1 MIQSD
6 AVGLVLAR
14 PARMLGVEPFFA
26 ELIAGLEERLSVEGR
41 SLLLHVV
48 ADQEAE
54 LAAYRRWSTGSMVE
68 AVIVVNL
75 RADDLRIPLL
85 GELGIPAVA
94 LGGPDGELP
103 ISNVWVDDARAI
115 VDAVTHLAQL
125 GHDHIARVSG
135 PNDLSHTRVRDA
147 SFAQE
152 CEERC
157 LQATV
162 VAGDYSEESGRSC
175 TRSLLGGAE
184 PPTAVIYDNDV
195 MALAGLAVAAEVG
208 LVVPSDLSILAW
220 DDSTLCRLSNP
231 ALSAM
236 TLDVHGMGIQSA
248 DALLST
254 LGGGPVK
261 SYRAPQP
268 RLSVRGSTASAP
280 THEPEQPS

>member
-1 MIQSD
+1 MNQSD
-6 AVGLVLAR
+6 AIGLVLAR
-14 PARMLGVEPFFA
+14 PARMLGIEPFFA
-26 ELIAGLEERLSVEGR
+26 ELIAGLEERLSVEDR

-75 RADDLRIPLL
+75 RGDDLRIPVL

-94 LGGPDGELP
+94 LGGPSDGLP
-103 ISNVWVDDARAI
+103 ISNVWVDDAQAVI
-115 VDAVTHLAQL
+115 DAVDHLAQL
-125 GHDHIARVSG
+125 GHEHIARVSG
-135 PNDLSHTRVRDA
+135 PQDLCHTQTRDE
-147 SFAQE
+147 SFAEE

-175 TRSLLGGAE
+175 TRTLLGRRQ

-195 MALAGLAVAAEVG
+195 MALAGLGVTAEVG
-208 LVVPSDLSILAW
+208 QGVPSDLSILAW

-236 TLDVHGMGIQSA
+236 TLDVHGMGVQTA
-248 DALLST
+248 DAVLNTLS
-254 LGGGPVK
+254 GGPVK
-261 SYRAPQP
+261 GYRAPQP
-268 RLSVRGSTASAP
+268 RLSIRGSTAAP
-280 THEPEQPS
+280 RSSRAPRTG